1 MNALTSAPV
10 NSLWQATT
18 AFPDGFPVFE
28 GDSEGKATADVVI
41 IGGGFTGLSA
51 AHHLASAGMQPILL
65 EANPIGW
72 GGSGRNGGVVTAKY
86 RMSFPEM
93 TKAFDLDTAKRM
105 HQLAHAAVDKVE
117 EMVNAY
123 QISDAKFQRS
133 GNLKCAHNAHSLQHA
148 IEEAE
153 WIKRELKDDT
163 LNILSREQVAEETGT
178 ESFVGGI
185 LGLNV
190 GTVHPLNYVRGLA
203 QGINDRFGQVVHQC
217 SPVASIQYEN
227 EGVRVTTASGAS
239 VLAKQIILATNAYSD
254 LFPSTE
260 YIRKRTIPFRSSM
273 IATEV
278 LNDELQARL
287 LSNERSYVETRRMMR
302 WFRKAEGRFMFG
314 GRGAFGKEDSQAAF
328 DGLYKAMTEIFP
340 ALEGIKVDYQWSGHV
355 AMTLDAL
362 PHVGRLDERTCVAA
376 GFNGAGV
383 AQSTLLGSL
392 AGQFALGETPNV
404 ALLDAQRFKAVPFYA
419 FREIG
424 IRTVAGWYQFLDAI
438 GR

>member
-1 MNALTSAPV
+1 MNALTPTPID
-10 NSLWQATT
+10 SLWQATSGH
-18 AFPDGFPVFE
+18 PDSFPVFK
-28 GDSEGKATADVVI
+28 GDTSADVVI

-51 AHHLASAGMQPILL
+51 AHHLATAGMKPIVL

-72 GGSGRNGGVVTAKY
+72 GGSGRNGGVVTAKF
-86 RMSFPEM
+86 RMSYPEIAK
-93 TKAFDLDTAKRM
+93 TFDLDTARRM
-105 HQLAHAAVDKVE
+105 HQFAHAAVDKVE

-123 QISDAKFQRS
+123 QITDAKFSRT
-133 GNLKCAHNAHSLQHA
+133 GNLKCAHNAHSMQHA
-148 IEEAE
+148 AEETD

-163 LNILSREQVAEETGT
+163 LSILSREQVAEETGT
-178 ESFVGGI
+178 ESFVGGV

-203 QGINDRFGQVVHQC
+203 HGINNCFGDVVHEC
-217 SPVASIQYEN
+217 SPVASIQYDSDC
-227 EGVRVTTASGAS
+227 VRLTTVSGAC
-239 VLAKQIILATNAYSD
+239 VRAKQIILATNAYSD
-254 LFPSTE
+254 LFPSTD

-278 LNDELQARL
+278 LSDDLQKQL
-287 LSNERSYVETRRMMR
+287 LANERSYVETRRMMR

-314 GRGAFGKEDSQAAF
+314 GRGAFGKKDSQAAF

-392 AGQFALGETPNV
+392 AAQFALGETPNV
-404 ALLDAQRFKAVPFYA
+404 ALLDAQRFQAVPFYA
-419 FREIG
+419 FREVG
-424 IRTVAGWYQFLDAI
+424 IRMVAGWYQFLDAI